1 MTLDK
6 PKHDEIFRKSMENP
20 IVAQEFLATHL
31 PKDVMALIDSTSLKL
46 EKDSFIESDLSETI
60 SDVLFSVKFNDQDGY
75 IFLLLEHQSTVDKM
89 MAFRLFKYIINICDL
104 YLTTNPKAI
113 VNSGEFGAR
122 SDGATPISN
131 RRATSDNVPNFSSI
145 DYKSLPLIYPLIL
158 YNGKKKY
165 NASLNIWN
173 LFSHPDL
180 ARGFWIN
187 DCQLINVH
195 DIPDEE
201 LKEKVWSGILLF
213 FLKHIHERQL
223 LKRWQEISHLLPKL
237 SEITIGYDHIRNLLQ
252 YTLTFIEQNDK
263 IELEKILKNSLTKEK
278 GEELMPSIAQ
288 VWKEEGIQ
296 IGLQDGIKIGEARGE
311 ARGETRG
318 EAKLIKMMIKSGNS
332 IEEVA
337 RMTRLSVTRIN
348 ELLKVQ

>member
-1 MTLDK
+1 MTLEK

-20 IVAQEFLATHL
+20 IVAKEFLATHL
-31 PKDVMALIDSTSLKL
+31 PKDVLALIDSTTVKL
-46 EKDSFIESDLSETI
+46 EKDSFIEPDLSETI

-89 MAFRLFKYIINICDL
+89 MAFRLFKYMINICDR
-104 YLTTNPKAI
+104 YLTTNPKA
-113 VNSGEFGAR
+113 
-122 SDGATPISN
+122 
-131 RRATSDNVPNFSSI
+131 
-145 DYKSLPLIYPLIL
+145 KSLPVIYPLII

-180 ARGFWIN
+180 ARGFWTN
-187 DCQLINVH
+187 DYQLINVH

-201 LKEKVWSGILLF
+201 LKKKVWSGILLF

-237 SEITIGYDHIRNLLQ
+237 SKITIGYDHIRNLLS

-296 IGLQDGIKIGEARGE
+296 IGVQDGIRIGEARGE
-311 ARGETRG
+311 ARGE
-318 EAKLIKMMIKSGNS
+318 AKLIKMMINNGSS

-337 RMTRLSVTRIN
+337 RITGLSITKIN

>member
-1 MTLDK
+1 MTSDK

-20 IVAQEFLATHL
+20 IVAKEFLATHL
-31 PKDVMALIDSTSLKL
+31 PKDVLALIDSTTVKL
-46 EKDSFIESDLSETI
+46 EKDSFIEPDLSETI

-89 MAFRLFKYIINICDL
+89 MAFRLFKYTINICDL
-104 YLTTNPKAI
+104 YLTTNHKA
-113 VNSGEFGAR
+113 
-122 SDGATPISN
+122 
-131 RRATSDNVPNFSSI
+131 
-145 DYKSLPLIYPLIL
+145 KSLPLIYPLII

-180 ARGFWIN
+180 ARGFWTN

-201 LKEKVWSGILLF
+201 LKKKIWSGILLF

-237 SEITIGYDHIRNLLQ
+237 SEITIGHDHIRNLLS

-311 ARGETRG
+311 AKGRAEG
-318 EAKLIKMMIKSGNS
+318 EAKLIKMMINNGSS
-332 IEEVA
+332 IEAVA
-337 RMTRLSVTRIN
+337 KITGLSIAKIN
-348 ELLKVQ
+348 ELLKMQ

>member
-1 MTLDK
+1 MTSDK

-20 IVAQEFLATHL
+20 IVAKEFLATHL
-31 PKDVMALIDSTSLKL
+31 PKDVLALIDSTTVKL
-46 EKDSFIESDLSETI
+46 EKDSFIELDLSETI

-89 MAFRLFKYIINICDL
+89 MAFRLFKYMINICDL
-104 YLTTNPKAI
+104 YLTTNPKA
-113 VNSGEFGAR
+113 
-122 SDGATPISN
+122 
-131 RRATSDNVPNFSSI
+131 
-145 DYKSLPLIYPLIL
+145 KSLPLIYPLII

-180 ARGFWIN
+180 ARVFWTN

-237 SEITIGYDHIRNLLQ
+237 SKITIGYDHIRNLLQ
-252 YTLTFIEQNDK
+252 YTLTFIEQSDK

-278 GEELMPSIAQ
+278 GEGIMPSIAQ
-288 VWKEEGIQ
+288 VWKEEGIE

-311 ARGETRG
+311 AKGRAEGRAEG
-318 EAKLIKMMIKSGNS
+318 EAKLIKMMINNGSS
-332 IEEVA
+332 IEEVV
-337 RMTRLSVTRIN
+337 RITGLSITKIN
-348 ELLKVQ
+348 ELLKV

>member
-1 MTLDK
+1 MTSDK

-20 IVAQEFLATHL
+20 IVAKEFLATHL
-31 PKDVMALIDSTSLKL
+31 PKDVLALIDSTSLKL
-46 EKDSFIESDLSETI
+46 EKDSFIEPDLSETI

-89 MAFRLFKYIINICDL
+89 MAFRLFKYMINICDR
-104 YLTTNPKAI
+104 YLTTNPKAK
-113 VNSGEFGAR
+113 R
-122 SDGATPISN
+122 
-131 RRATSDNVPNFSSI
+131 
-145 DYKSLPLIYPLIL
+145 LPLIYPLII

-165 NASLNIWN
+165 NAPLNIWN

-180 ARGFWIN
+180 ARGFWTN

-201 LKEKVWSGILLF
+201 LKKKVWSGILLF

-223 LKRWQEISHLLPKL
+223 LKRWQEISYLLPKL
-237 SEITIGYDHIRNLLQ
+237 SKITIGHDHIRNLLS

-311 ARGETRG
+311 AKGRAEGRV
-318 EAKLIKMMIKSGNS
+318 EAMKVIAKTMLLKHN
-332 IEEVA
+332 
-337 RMTRLSVTRIN
+337 TIN
-348 ELLKVQ
+348 EIIELTGLSKKQIERLK

>member
-1 MTLDK
+1 MTSDK

-20 IVAQEFLATHL
+20 IVAKEFLATHL
-31 PKDVMALIDSTSLKL
+31 PKDVLALIDSTSLKL
-46 EKDSFIESDLSETI
+46 EKDSFIEPDLSETI

-89 MAFRLFKYIINICDL
+89 MAFRLFKYMINICDR
-104 YLTTNPKAI
+104 YLTTNPKA
-113 VNSGEFGAR
+113 
-122 SDGATPISN
+122 
-131 RRATSDNVPNFSSI
+131 
-145 DYKSLPLIYPLIL
+145 KSLPLIYPLIL

-180 ARGFWIN
+180 ARGFWTN

-201 LKEKVWSGILLF
+201 LKKKVWSGILLF

-223 LKRWQEISHLLPKL
+223 LKRWQEISYLLPKL
-237 SEITIGYDHIRNLLQ
+237 SKITIGHDHIRNLLS
-252 YTLTFIEQNDK
+252 YTLTFIEQSDK

-311 ARGETRG
+311 AIGEARGRAEGRAEG
-318 EAKLIKMMIKSGNS
+318 EAKLIKMMINNGNS
-332 IEEVA
+332 IDEVA
-337 RMTRLSVTRIN
+337 RMTRLSITRIN

>member
-1 MTLDK
+1 MTPDK

-20 IVAQEFLATHL
+20 IVAKEFLATHL
-31 PKDVMALIDSTSLKL
+31 PKDVLVLIDSTTVKL
-46 EKDSFIESDLSETI
+46 EKDSFIEPDLSETI
-60 SDVLFSVKFNDQDGY
+60 SDVLFSVKFNYQDGY

-89 MAFRLFKYIINICDL
+89 MAVRLFKYMINICDL
-104 YLTTNPKAI
+104 YLTTNPKA
-113 VNSGEFGAR
+113 
-122 SDGATPISN
+122 
-131 RRATSDNVPNFSSI
+131 
-145 DYKSLPLIYPLIL
+145 KSLPVIYPLII

-180 ARGFWIN
+180 ARGFGTN

-223 LKRWQEISHLLPKL
+223 LKRWQEISYLLPKL
-237 SEITIGYDHIRNLLQ
+237 SKITIGYDHIRNLLQ
-252 YTLTFIEQNDK
+252 YTLIFIEQNDK

-311 ARGETRG
+311 AKGRAEGRV
-318 EAKLIKMMIKSGNS
+318 EAMKVIAKTMLLKHN
-332 IEEVA
+332 
-337 RMTRLSVTRIN
+337 TIN
-348 ELLKVQ
+348 EIIELTGLSKKQIERLK

>member
-20 IVAQEFLATHL
+20 IVAKEFLATHL
-31 PKDVMALIDSTSLKL
+31 PKDVLALIDSTSLKL
-46 EKDSFIESDLSETI
+46 EKDSFIEPDLSKTI

-89 MAFRLFKYIINICDL
+89 MAFRLFKYMINICDR
-104 YLTTNPKAI
+104 YLTINPKA
-113 VNSGEFGAR
+113 
-122 SDGATPISN
+122 
-131 RRATSDNVPNFSSI
+131 
-145 DYKSLPLIYPLIL
+145 KSLPVIYPLII

-180 ARGFWIN
+180 ARGFWTN
-187 DCQLINVH
+187 DCQFINVH

-201 LKEKVWSGILLF
+201 LKKKVWSGILLF

-237 SEITIGYDHIRNLLQ
+237 SKITIGHDHIRNLLS

-296 IGLQDGIKIGEARGE
+296 IGVQDGIKIGVQDGIRIGE
-311 ARGETRG
+311 ARG
-318 EAKLIKMMIKSGNS
+318 EAKLIKMMINNGSS

-337 RMTRLSVTRIN
+337 KITGLSITKIN
-348 ELLKVQ
+348 ELLKMQ

>member
-1 MTLDK
+1 MTSDK

-20 IVAQEFLATHL
+20 IVAKEFLATHL
-31 PKDVMALIDSTSLKL
+31 PKDVLALIDSTSLKL
-46 EKDSFIESDLSETI
+46 EKDSFIEPDLSETI

-89 MAFRLFKYIINICDL
+89 MAFRLFKYMINICDL
-104 YLTTNPKAI
+104 YLTTNPKA
-113 VNSGEFGAR
+113 
-122 SDGATPISN
+122 
-131 RRATSDNVPNFSSI
+131 
-145 DYKSLPLIYPLIL
+145 KCLPVIYPLII

-165 NASLNIWN
+165 NAPLNIWN

-180 ARGFWIN
+180 ARGFWTN
-187 DCQLINVH
+187 DYQLINVH

-201 LKEKVWSGILLF
+201 LKKKIWSGILLF

-223 LKRWQEISHLLPKL
+223 LKRWQEISYLLPKL
-237 SEITIGYDHIRNLLQ
+237 SKITIGHDHIRNLLS
-252 YTLTFIEQNDK
+252 YTLTFIEQSDK
-263 IELEKILKNSLTKEK
+263 IELEKILKNNLTKEK
-278 GEELMPSIAQ
+278 GEKLMPSIAQ

-296 IGLQDGIKIGEARGE
+296 IGEARGRDE
-311 ARGETRG
+311 G
-318 EAKLIKMMIKSGNS
+318 EAKLIKMMINNGNS

-337 RMTRLSVTRIN
+337 RMTRLSITRIN

>member
-1 MTLDK
+1 
-6 PKHDEIFRKSMENP
+6 
-20 IVAQEFLATHL
+20 
-31 PKDVMALIDSTSLKL
+31 
-46 EKDSFIESDLSETI
+46 
-60 SDVLFSVKFNDQDGY
+60 
-75 IFLLLEHQSTVDKM
+75 M
-89 MAFRLFKYIINICDL
+89 MAFRLFKYMINICDR
-104 YLTTNPKAI
+104 YLTTNPKA
-113 VNSGEFGAR
+113 
-122 SDGATPISN
+122 
-131 RRATSDNVPNFSSI
+131 
-145 DYKSLPLIYPLIL
+145 KSLPVIYPLII

-180 ARGFWIN
+180 ARGFWTN
-187 DCQLINVH
+187 DYQLINVH

-201 LKEKVWSGILLF
+201 LKKKVWSGILLF

-237 SEITIGYDHIRNLLQ
+237 SKITIGYDHIRNLLS

-296 IGLQDGIKIGEARGE
+296 IGVQDGIRIGEARGE
-311 ARGETRG
+311 ARGE
-318 EAKLIKMMIKSGNS
+318 AKLIKMMINNGSS

-337 RMTRLSVTRIN
+337 RITGLSITKIN

>member
-1 MTLDK
+1 MTSDK

-20 IVAQEFLATHL
+20 IVAKEFLATHL
-31 PKDVMALIDSTSLKL
+31 PKDVLALIDSTSLKL
-46 EKDSFIESDLSETI
+46 EKDSFIEPDLSETI

-89 MAFRLFKYIINICDL
+89 MAFRLFKYMINICDL
-104 YLTTNPKAI
+104 YLTTNPKA
-113 VNSGEFGAR
+113 
-122 SDGATPISN
+122 
-131 RRATSDNVPNFSSI
+131 
-145 DYKSLPLIYPLIL
+145 KSLPVIYPLII

-180 ARGFWIN
+180 ARGFWTN
-187 DCQLINVH
+187 DYQLINVH

-201 LKEKVWSGILLF
+201 LKKKIWSGILLF

-237 SEITIGYDHIRNLLQ
+237 SKITIGYDHIRNLLS

-296 IGLQDGIKIGEARGE
+296 IGEA
-311 ARGETRG
+311 RG
-318 EAKLIKMMIKSGNS
+318 EAKLIKMMIKNGNS

-337 RMTRLSVTRIN
+337 RMTRLSIARIN
-348 ELLKVQ
+348 ELLKV

>member
-1 MTLDK
+1 MTSDK

-31 PKDVMALIDSTSLKL
+31 RKDVLALIDSTTLKL
-46 EKDSFIESDLSETI
+46 EKDSFIEPDLSETI

-89 MAFRLFKYIINICDL
+89 MAFRLFKYMINICDL
-104 YLTTNPKAI
+104 YLTTNPK
-113 VNSGEFGAR
+113 
-122 SDGATPISN
+122 T
-131 RRATSDNVPNFSSI
+131 
-145 DYKSLPLIYPLIL
+145 KSLPLIYPLIL

-263 IELEKILKNSLTKEK
+263 IELEKILK
-278 GEELMPSIAQ
+278 I
-288 VWKEEGIQ
+288 V
-296 IGLQDGIKIGEARGE
+296 
-311 ARGETRG
+311 
-318 EAKLIKMMIKSGNS
+318 
-332 IEEVA
+332 
-337 RMTRLSVTRIN
+337 
-348 ELLKVQ
+348 

>member
-1 MTLDK
+1 M
-6 PKHDEIFRKSMENP
+6 
-20 IVAQEFLATHL
+20 ATHL
-31 PKDVMALIDSTSLKL
+31 PKDVLALIDSTSLKL
-46 EKDSFIESDLSETI
+46 EKDSFIEPDLSETI

-89 MAFRLFKYIINICDL
+89 MAFRLFKYMINICDR
-104 YLTTNPKAI
+104 YLTTNPKAK
-113 VNSGEFGAR
+113 R
-122 SDGATPISN
+122 
-131 RRATSDNVPNFSSI
+131 
-145 DYKSLPLIYPLIL
+145 LPVIYPLII

-165 NASLNIWN
+165 NAPLNIWN

-180 ARGFWIN
+180 ARGFWTN

-201 LKEKVWSGILLF
+201 LKKKVWSGILLF

-237 SEITIGYDHIRNLLQ
+237 SKITIGYDHIRNLLQ
-252 YTLTFIEQNDK
+252 YTLIFIEQNDK

-288 VWKEEGIQ
+288 VWKEEGIE
-296 IGLQDGIKIGEARGE
+296 IGLQDGIRIGIQDGIKIGEARGE
-311 ARGETRG
+311 ARGKAKG
-318 EAKLIKMMIKSGNS
+318 EAKLIKMMINNGNS

-337 RMTRLSVTRIN
+337 RITGLSITKIN
-348 ELLKVQ
+348 ELLKLQ

>member
-20 IVAQEFLATHL
+20 IVAKEFLVTHL
-31 PKDVMALIDSTSLKL
+31 PKDVLALIDSTSLKL

-89 MAFRLFKYIINICDL
+89 MAFRLFKYMINICDR
-104 YLTTNPKAI
+104 YLTNHPKA
-113 VNSGEFGAR
+113 
-122 SDGATPISN
+122 
-131 RRATSDNVPNFSSI
+131 
-145 DYKSLPLIYPLIL
+145 KSLPVIYPLIL

-180 ARGFWIN
+180 ARGFWTN

-201 LKEKVWSGILLF
+201 LKKKVWSGILLF
-213 FLKHIHERQL
+213 FLKHINERQL
-223 LKRWQEISHLLPKL
+223 LKRWQEISYLLPKL
-237 SEITIGYDHIRNLLQ
+237 SKITIGHDHIIPIPEFNLV
-252 YTLTFIEQNDK
+252 NDSCNK
-263 IELEKILKNSLTKEK
+263 
-278 GEELMPSIAQ
+278 
-288 VWKEEGIQ
+288 
-296 IGLQDGIKIGEARGE
+296 
-311 ARGETRG
+311 
-318 EAKLIKMMIKSGNS
+318 
-332 IEEVA
+332 
-337 RMTRLSVTRIN
+337 
-348 ELLKVQ
+348 

>member
-1 MTLDK
+1 MTSDK

-20 IVAQEFLATHL
+20 IVAKEFLATHL
-31 PKDVMALIDSTSLKL
+31 PKDVLALIDSTSLKL
-46 EKDSFIESDLSETI
+46 EKDSFIEPDLSETI

-89 MAFRLFKYIINICDL
+89 MAFRLFKYMINICDR
-104 YLTTNPKAI
+104 YLTTNPKA
-113 VNSGEFGAR
+113 
-122 SDGATPISN
+122 
-131 RRATSDNVPNFSSI
+131 
-145 DYKSLPLIYPLIL
+145 KSLPVIYPLII

-180 ARGFWIN
+180 ARGFWTN
-187 DCQLINVH
+187 DYQLINVH

-201 LKEKVWSGILLF
+201 LKKKIWSGILLF

-237 SEITIGYDHIRNLLQ
+237 SKITIGYDHIRNLLS
-252 YTLTFIEQNDK
+252 YTLTFIEQSDK

-296 IGLQDGIKIGEARGE
+296 IGVQDGIRIGEARGE
-311 ARGETRG
+311 ARGE
-318 EAKLIKMMIKSGNS
+318 AKLIKMMINNGSS

-337 RMTRLSVTRIN
+337 RITGLSITKIK

>member
-1 MTLDK
+1 MTPDK

-20 IVAQEFLATHL
+20 IVAKEFLATHL
-31 PKDVMALIDSTSLKL
+31 PKDVLALIDNTSLKL
-46 EKDSFIESDLSETI
+46 EKDSFIEPDLSETI

-89 MAFRLFKYIINICDL
+89 MAFRLFKYMINICDR
-104 YLTTNPKAI
+104 YLTTNPKAK
-113 VNSGEFGAR
+113 R
-122 SDGATPISN
+122 
-131 RRATSDNVPNFSSI
+131 
-145 DYKSLPLIYPLIL
+145 LPLIYPLIL

-180 ARGFWIN
+180 ARGFWTN

-201 LKEKVWSGILLF
+201 LKKKVWSGILLF

-237 SEITIGYDHIRNLLQ
+237 SKITIGHDHIRNLLS
-252 YTLTFIEQNDK
+252 YTLTFIEQSDK

-296 IGLQDGIKIGEARGE
+296 IGVQDGIKIGVQDGIRI
-311 ARGETRG
+311 G
-318 EAKLIKMMIKSGNS
+318 EAKLIKMMINNGSS
-332 IEEVA
+332 IEEIA
-337 RMTRLSVTRIN
+337 RITGLSITKIN

>member
-1 MTLDK
+1 MTSDK

-20 IVAQEFLATHL
+20 IVAKEFLATHL
-31 PKDVMALIDSTSLKL
+31 PKDVLALIDSTSLKL
-46 EKDSFIESDLSETI
+46 EKDSFIEPDLSKTI

-89 MAFRLFKYIINICDL
+89 MAFRLFKYMINICDL
-104 YLTTNPKAI
+104 YLTTNPKA
-113 VNSGEFGAR
+113 
-122 SDGATPISN
+122 
-131 RRATSDNVPNFSSI
+131 
-145 DYKSLPLIYPLIL
+145 KSLPLIYPLII

-165 NASLNIWN
+165 NAPLNIWN

-180 ARGFWIN
+180 ARGFWTN

-223 LKRWQEISHLLPKL
+223 LKRWQEISYLLPKL
-237 SEITIGYDHIRNLLQ
+237 SKITIGHDHIRNLLS

-296 IGLQDGIKIGEARGE
+296 IGVQDGIRIGEA
-311 ARGETRG
+311 RG
-318 EAKLIKMMIKSGNS
+318 EAKLIKMMINNGSS

-337 RMTRLSVTRIN
+337 RITGLSITKIN

>member
-1 MTLDK
+1 MTSDK

-20 IVAQEFLATHL
+20 IVAKEFLATHL
-31 PKDVMALIDSTSLKL
+31 PKDVLALIDSTSLKL
-46 EKDSFIESDLSETI
+46 EKDSFIEPDLSETI

-89 MAFRLFKYIINICDL
+89 MAFRLFKYMINICDR
-104 YLTTNPKAI
+104 YLTTNPKAK
-113 VNSGEFGAR
+113 R
-122 SDGATPISN
+122 
-131 RRATSDNVPNFSSI
+131 
-145 DYKSLPLIYPLIL
+145 LPVIYPLII

-223 LKRWQEISHLLPKL
+223 LKRWQEISYLLPKL
-237 SEITIGYDHIRNLLQ
+237 NKITIGYDHIRNLLQ
-252 YTLTFIEQNDK
+252 YTLIFIEQNDK

-296 IGLQDGIKIGEARGE
+296 IGLQDGIKIGEAKGKARGE
-311 ARGETRG
+311 AIGEARG
-318 EAKLIKMMIKSGNS
+318 EAKLIKMMINNGNS

-337 RMTRLSVTRIN
+337 RMTRLSITRIN

>member
-1 MTLDK
+1 MTSYK
-6 PKHDEIFRKSMENP
+6 PKHDKIFRKSMENP

-31 PKDVMALIDSTSLKL
+31 PKDVLALIDSTSLKL

-89 MAFRLFKYIINICDL
+89 MAFRLFKYMINICDL
-104 YLTTNPKAI
+104 YLTTNPKA
-113 VNSGEFGAR
+113 
-122 SDGATPISN
+122 
-131 RRATSDNVPNFSSI
+131 
-145 DYKSLPLIYPLIL
+145 KSLPLIYPLIL

-165 NASLNIWN
+165 NAPLNIWN

-201 LKEKVWSGILLF
+201 LKKKIWSGILLF
-213 FLKHIHERQL
+213 FLKYIHERQL
-223 LKRWQEISHLLPKL
+223 LKRWQEISHLLPRL

-252 YTLTFIEQNDK
+252 YTLIFIEQSDK

-296 IGLQDGIKIGEARGE
+296 IGVQDGIRI
-311 ARGETRG
+311 G
-318 EAKLIKMMIKSGNS
+318 EAKLIKMMINNS
-332 IEEVA
+332 SSIDEVA
-337 RMTRLSVTRIN
+337 RITGLSITKIN
-348 ELLKVQ
+348 ELLKLQ

>member
-20 IVAQEFLATHL
+20 IVAKEFLATHL
-31 PKDVMALIDSTSLKL
+31 PKDVLALIDSTTVKL

-60 SDVLFSVKFNDQDGY
+60 SDVLFSVKFNDHDGY

-89 MAFRLFKYIINICDL
+89 MAFRLFKYMINICDL
-104 YLTTNPKAI
+104 YLTTNPKA
-113 VNSGEFGAR
+113 
-122 SDGATPISN
+122 
-131 RRATSDNVPNFSSI
+131 
-145 DYKSLPLIYPLIL
+145 KSLPLIYPLII

-252 YTLTFIEQNDK
+252 YTLIFIEQNDK

-296 IGLQDGIKIGEARGE
+296 IGEARGE
-311 ARGETRG
+311 ARG
-318 EAKLIKMMIKSGNS
+318 EAKLIKMMIKNGNS

-337 RMTRLSVTRIN
+337 RMTRLSIARIN

>member
-1 MTLDK
+1 MRQNPPDK
-6 PKHDEIFRKSMENP
+6 LKHDEIFRKSMENP
-20 IVAQEFLATHL
+20 IVAKEFLATHL
-31 PKDVMALIDSTSLKL
+31 PKGVLALIDRTTVKL
-46 EKDSFIESDLSETI
+46 EKDSFIEPDLSETI

-89 MAFRLFKYIINICDL
+89 MAFRLFKYMINICDR
-104 YLTTNPKAI
+104 YLTTNPKAK
-113 VNSGEFGAR
+113 R
-122 SDGATPISN
+122 
-131 RRATSDNVPNFSSI
+131 
-145 DYKSLPLIYPLIL
+145 LPVIYPLIL

-165 NASLNIWN
+165 NAPLNIWN

-180 ARGFWIN
+180 ARGFWTN
-187 DCQLINVH
+187 DCQFINVH

-201 LKEKVWSGILLF
+201 LKKKVWSGILLF

-237 SEITIGYDHIRNLLQ
+237 SKITIGHDHIRNLLS
-252 YTLTFIEQNDK
+252 YTLTFIEQSDK
-263 IELEKILKNSLTKEK
+263 IELEKILKNNLTKEK
-278 GEELMPSIAQ
+278 GEKLMPSIAQ

-296 IGLQDGIKIGEARGE
+296 IGVQDGIKIGEAKGRAEGRVE
-311 ARGETRG
+311 G
-318 EAKLIKMMIKSGNS
+318 EAKLIKMMINNGSS

-337 RMTRLSVTRIN
+337 RMTRLSITRIN